1 MASASRIV
9 VLGLVTSLPGSWP
22 SFLIVLASK
31 VWTAPVRVAAS
42 HASVVVSVSSTP
54 PEVCR
59 P

>member
-1 MASASRIV
+1 MASASMIV
-9 VLGLVTSLPGSWP
+9 VLGLVTRLPGSWP

-42 HASVVVSVSSTP
+42 QASVVVSVSSTP
-54 PEVCR
+54 LGVCS